1 LFSVEIQIRFTCK
14 NCSQPVKRRFLDYLS
29 TRTTVCPN
37 CGVKMVHFARGQT
50 GRGESVNL
58 SELGDKID
66 RLEGDWGALVNEYLY
81 HQTDRW
87 TDDDPSLG
95 EASRREEP

>member
-1 LFSVEIQIRFTCK
+1 MFSVEIQIRFSCK

-29 TRTTVCPN
+29 TRTTVCPS

-50 GRGESVNL
+50 GEGASVDMNDLGE
-58 SELGDKID
+58 KIG

-81 HQTDRW
+81 HQTNRW
-87 TDDDPSLG
+87 SDEDPDLG
-95 EASRREEP
+95 PVTEAPGS